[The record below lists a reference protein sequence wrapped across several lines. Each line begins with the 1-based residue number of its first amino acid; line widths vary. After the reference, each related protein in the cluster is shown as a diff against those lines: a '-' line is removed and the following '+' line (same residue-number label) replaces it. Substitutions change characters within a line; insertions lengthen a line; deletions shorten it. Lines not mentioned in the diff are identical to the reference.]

1 MEAIDHNNKKLKI
14 SQKEICLAEEIYHN
28 LNQGGLFEI
37 NRLMDEVKRKEK
49 IGVIRQVFFERYHF
63 DFRKYI

>member
-1 MEAIDHNNKKLKI
+1 MEAIDHNNHSKI

-28 LNQGGLFEI
+28 LNQGSLFEI
-37 NRLMDEVKRKEK
+37 YRLMEELEGKEK
-49 IGVIRQVFFERYHF
+49 IGIIRHAFYERYHF

>member
-1 MEAIDHNNKKLKI
+1 MEAIDHNNKKLKV

-28 LNQGGLFEI
+28 LNQGSLFEI
-37 NRLMDEVKRKEK
+37 YRLMEELEGKEK
-49 IGVIRQVFFERYHF
+49 IYMIYQAFLERYHF